1 MNKKPSEIIR
11 EKILQN
17 GGRAIVHSLTG
28 KPYEIR
34 HGSDGKSFLSGFV
47 NKDREKSKLFL

>member
-34 HGSDGKSFLSGFV
+34 HGSYGKSFLSGFV